1 MQVIVSARHMELTQA
16 LREAAEQQILGV
28 HSYGLTLTK
37 ADVVLNVDHK
47 DNIVRATIHGNSV
60 NIEAHAESDDMYE
73 AISLVAD
80 KLDKQLEKRSGHLIK
95 HK

>member
-1 MQVIVSARHMELTQA
+1 MKITVSARHMDLTDS
-16 LREAAEQQILGV
+16 LKDSVENKIGNV
-28 HSYGLTLTK
+28 HSYGLVLTN
-37 ADVVLNVDHK
+37 ADVVLNIDHK
-47 DNIVRATIHGNSV
+47 DNIVRATVRGNSV

-73 AISLVAD
+73 AINLVAE